1 MMSLTKSP
9 KRRQV
14 GFPPGHIAPKLMRGI
29 WPCFGTPFRGVLQL
43 SESLVLDLVPREG
56 LRAREP
62 QSRTFSV

>member
-14 GFPPGHIAPKLMRGI
+14 GFPQDTAPKLMRGI